1 MEVAKNEKLWKEKG
15 WGGGEKREEAQ
26 ATEAA
31 SKEEAKK
38 MTQDQNVGRNG
49 GGPMGDPENILESL
63 A

>member
-1 MEVAKNEKLWKEKG
+1 MEGEGLG
-15 WGGGEKREEAQ
+15 GGGEKREEAQ